1 MIFMN
6 LRDKEDFLKLG
17 RDIRINKISQSLN
30 ILDARD
36 SSLRCCFQKET

>member
-30 ILDARD
+30 ILDAHP
-36 SSLRCCFQKET
+36 